1 MSHWIL
7 PSIPP
12 HDWTLCLDMQVYFDH
27 EHDPEE
33 MFEEGY
39 HRPIRAG
46 SKDIIVTIRFNGDP
60 DAPEFMVHTDED
72 LTKEEIQDANRSL
85 SRILGTDL
93 DLRPLYDQAGD
104 DPLLGPLLTSLY
116 GLKRMSRAT
125 LFEDT
130 VNRIVEMQMS
140 HKPTAKKM
148 MYRIRENYGQ
158 LIPFKGKTLATWPT
172 PSQLKGAD
180 PEAIRG
186 MGPTKRKGEYISEF
200 ATRLDQGDID
210 LEWLDR
216 TASAKEF
223 LEAIS
228 EVRGIGP
235 TAAQDLMLYR
245 PSTKAFFPSS
255 KVKGEEKGLRKWI
268 ILSYGGDPSATSDA
282 EFQNMIEPW
291 KGCEASAIEF
301 LHLNWVMEYKR
312 RKAERKREKESR

>member
-27 EHDPEE
+27 EHDPEQI
-33 MFEEGY
+33 FEEGY

-46 SKDIIVTIRFNGDP
+46 SKDIVVTIRFNGDP

-93 DLRPLYDQAGD
+93 DLRPLYDKAGN

-172 PSQLKGAD
+172 PAQLKGAD

-186 MGPTKRKGEYISEF
+186 MGPTRRKGEYISEF
-200 ATRLDQGDID
+200 ATRLDQGEVD

-216 TASAKEF
+216 TASAKDF

-245 PSTKAFFPSS
+245 PSTEAFFPSS

-268 ILSYGGDPSATSDA
+268 ILSYGGDPSRTSDA
-282 EFQNMIEPW
+282 AFERMIHSW

-312 RKAERKREKESR
+312 RKAERRREKVSR

>member
-1 MSHWIL
+1 
-7 PSIPP
+7 
-12 HDWTLCLDMQVYFDH
+12 MQVYFDH

-33 MFEEGY
+33 IFENGY

-46 SKDIIVTIRFNGDP
+46 EKNVVVTIQFNGDP
-60 DAPEFMVHTDED
+60 DEPEFAIHTNED
-72 LTKEEIQDANRSL
+72 LSKDEIQDANRSL
-85 SRILGTDL
+85 SRILGTEL
-93 DLRPLYDQAGD
+93 DLRPLYDQASN

-148 MYRIRENYGQ
+148 MYRIREYYGQ
-158 LIPFKGKTLATWPT
+158 LIPFGGQTLATWPT
-172 PSQLKGAD
+172 PAQLKNAD
-180 PEAIRG
+180 PETIRG
-186 MGPTKRKGEYISEF
+186 MGPTRRKGEYISDF
-200 ATRLDQGDID
+200 AAQLDEGDINH
-210 LEWLDR
+210 EWLDR
-216 TASAKEF
+216 TAPAKEF

-228 EVRGIGP
+228 NVRGIGP

-245 PSTKAFFPSS
+245 PTTQAYFPSS

-268 ILSYGGDPSATSDA
+268 ILSHGGDPSRTTEAQF
-282 EFQNMIEPW
+282 EQMIKPW

-301 LHLNWVMEYKR
+301 FHMNWVMEYKR
-312 RKAERKREKESR
+312 RKAERRRQKESQKT

>member
-1 MSHWIL
+1 
-7 PSIPP
+7 
-12 HDWTLCLDMQVYFDH
+12 MQVYFDH

-33 MFEEGY
+33 IFENGY

-46 SKDIIVTIRFNGDP
+46 EKNVVVTIQFNGDP
-60 DAPEFMVHTDED
+60 DAPEFAIHTNED
-72 LTKEEIQDANRSL
+72 LSKDEIQDANRSL
-85 SRILGTDL
+85 SRILGTEL
-93 DLRPLYDQAGD
+93 DLRPLYDQASN

-148 MYRIRENYGQ
+148 MYRIREYYGQ
-158 LIPFKGKTLATWPT
+158 LIPFGGQTLATWPT
-172 PSQLKGAD
+172 PAQLKNAD
-180 PEAIRG
+180 PETIRG
-186 MGPTKRKGEYISEF
+186 MGPTRRKGEYISDF
-200 ATRLDQGDID
+200 AAQLDEGDINH
-210 LEWLDR
+210 EWLDR
-216 TASAKEF
+216 TAPAKEF

-228 EVRGIGP
+228 NVRGIGP

-245 PSTKAFFPSS
+245 PTTQAYFPSS

-268 ILSYGGDPSATSDA
+268 ILSHGGDPSRTTEAQF
-282 EFQNMIEPW
+282 EQMIKPW

-301 LHLNWVMEYKR
+301 FHMNWVMEYKR
-312 RKAERKREKESR
+312 RKAERRRQKESQKT